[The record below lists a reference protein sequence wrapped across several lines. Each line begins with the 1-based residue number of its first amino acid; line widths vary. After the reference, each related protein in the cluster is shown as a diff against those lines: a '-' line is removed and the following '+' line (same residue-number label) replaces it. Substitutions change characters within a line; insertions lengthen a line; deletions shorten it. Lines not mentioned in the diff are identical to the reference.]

1 MTAAVPLHR
10 LRTVPKQSKPSTEF
24 FSYWLPNT
32 MPKFFAKVKK
42 KWSPYLSDIPQV
54 PLAQHRF
61 FHFIPSPRGTPDVAV
76 EFQFVALSLR
86 NGVPPLPSRRRKRHT
101 VYDARHFR
109 GEHEPICPANCA
121 QRILLS
127 MRLMILA
134 APLMISA

>member
-1 MTAAVPLHR
+1 
-10 LRTVPKQSKPSTEF
+10 
-24 FSYWLPNT
+24 

-86 NGVPPLPSRRRKRHT
+86 NGVPPLPSRGRKRHT

-109 GEHEPICPANCA
+109 GEHETVLSRKLCAANLDVNEADDSCSA
-121 QRILLS
+121 TYDFCMKAYNRNSMKDKGMRINKAS
-127 MRLMILA
+127 D
-134 APLMISA
+134 ST